1 VHRMPTGVRMPR
13 SRLATVGALHG
24 EPAGRPQD
32 PLALRLPA
40 LRAALE
46 QQLRFRREQLAE
58 LEAGG
63 PEPGHSAAHSGR
75 GEEAVYGLR
84 EVDALVAA
92 GARRALADIEL
103 ALVRMR
109 TGRYGCCR
117 ACGGHIPL
125 GVLQAIPKTTLC
137 LGCQQ
142 LGGRSDDTTVPGA
155 SRGTT
160 PHRGETST
168 GQEHRNR
175 QRRKRRGR
183 AATAGP
189 AKRSEAR

>member
-1 VHRMPTGVRMPR
+1 MAR
-13 SRLATVGALHG
+13 SRLSAVGALYTM
-24 EPAGRPQD
+24 PAGRPED
-32 PLALRLPA
+32 PLVLRLPA
-40 LRAALE
+40 LHAALE
-46 QQLRFRREQLAE
+46 QQLSFRREQLAE
-58 LEAGG
+58 LHAGG
-63 PEPGHSAAHSGR
+63 PEPANSPVHSDR
-75 GEEAVYGLR
+75 PDEEAVYGLR

-117 ACGGHIPL
+117 SCGARIPL
-125 GVLQAIPKTTLC
+125 GVLEAIPKTTLC
-137 LGCQQ
+137 LACQQ
-142 LGGRSDDTTVPGA
+142 QGGHSDDPAVPGA

-160 PHRGETST
+160 GHRGEAST
-168 GQEHRNR
+168 GQERRNR
-175 QRRKRRGR
+175 RRRKRRGV